1 MYLHVFMMKHPVL
14 KSLLLLK
21 RLYWQVMAI
30 MYWVSLKKC
39 ILKFD
44 TEYKTDKIEGF
55 IVYDPAYLKITGL
68 KTAEG
73 GKVTMEAGKIYQIT
87 DLEFTEEHLTDLDP
101 GEPTIC
107 VTATVTVKDWEIV
120 PVEPEYGK

>member
-1 MYLHVFMMKHPVL
+1 MAGYGYNVL
-14 KSLLLLK
+14 GQPEEML
-21 RLYWQVMAI
+21 
-30 MYWVSLKKC
+30 
-39 ILKFD
+39 LKFD
-44 TEYKTDKIEGF
+44 TEFKSPVAEGF

-87 DLEFTEEHLTDLDP
+87 DLEFTEEDLTDLDP